1 MFACSICAASLATR
15 EFASPP
21 VIQRQRTAELIDARS
36 DARQDLEDLF
46 HPPLHDRLVLDGPPG
61 QLEVLASR

>member
-1 MFACSICAASLATR
+1 MGDRL
-15 EFASPP
+15 
-21 VIQRQRTAELIDARS
+21 RTAELIDARS